1 MSSNRALVGLLSHS
15 TASNSNKSSPT
26 CSPVLRKRSRSPTP
40 QTQEGEN
47 MVEKGSDHSSDKSPS
62 TPEQVVQRTY
72 SLQSARS
79 GGKNSKKSQ
88 SWYNHERQHIMRVS
102 MTCILVQPRYL
113 SLSLVFQLREIV
125 ITLFPVS
132 HFTKFAQCCYRQ
144 LQATVWRKLL
154 GYVGV

>member
-1 MSSNRALVGLLSHS
+1 MIRWVNSSLQEAAYEDMVAFECVTVANQGCYTEVLRDCVFHQG

-72 SLQSARS
+72 SVQSARS
-79 GGKNSKKSQ
+79 GGKNSK
-88 SWYNHERQHIMRVS
+88 R
-102 MTCILVQPRYL
+102 PG
-113 SLSLVFQLREIV
+113 
-125 ITLFPVS
+125 
-132 HFTKFAQCCYRQ
+132 
-144 LQATVWRKLL
+144 ATNAARLNS
-154 GYVGV
+154 VGIQMY

>member
-1 MSSNRALVGLLSHS
+1 MSSNRALVGLLPHS

-72 SLQSARS
+72 SVQSARS
-79 GGKNSKKSQ
+79 GGKNSKG
-88 SWYNHERQHIMRVS
+88 EFGHI
-102 MTCILVQPRYL
+102 Q
-113 SLSLVFQLREIV
+113 
-125 ITLFPVS
+125 
-132 HFTKFAQCCYRQ
+132 AQ
-144 LQATVWRKLL
+144 TFE
-154 GYVGV
+154 